1 MCCSKEVVMNQKS
14 ALNKESY
21 ASCLIVGIMALLCL
35 FPFWVAVVNSF
46 ASENSVT
53 LSGYSIIPKELSL
66 DGYKYL
72 LNNKGIMLLRSFGIS
87 FLIVIVGTA
96 YTMFVTVCF
105 AYAISQDRKDFPPAN
120 VLSFFSWF
128 TTVFSGGVIPWYIL
142 CTRYYGLYN
151 NLWAL
156 FIPSA
161 LNVFNM
167 FVIRNSFKAIPKDLI
182 EAARIDGASN
192 LRIFLSIG
200 LPLAKVGL
208 VTIGLFT
215 LLGYWNDF
223 QLSLYLV
230 NNSELFP
237 VQKMLYTMMANIS
250 FLVSGSV
257 DSSSFGAGY
266 GILHGCVCESACAG
280 FVHQEPTGGRA
291 RRAVEIQY
299 GYKGKREACCASS
312 GHVRRSDPQT

>member
-120 VLSFFSWF
+120 VLSFFFMVYNCLQRRRDPMVHSLH
-128 TTVFSGGVIPWYIL
+128 TV
-142 CTRYYGLYN
+142 
-151 NLWAL
+151 
-156 FIPSA
+156 
-161 LNVFNM
+161 
-167 FVIRNSFKAIPKDLI
+167 
-182 EAARIDGASN
+182 
-192 LRIFLSIG
+192 LR
-200 LPLAKVGL
+200 
-208 VTIGLFT
+208 
-215 LLGYWNDF
+215 
-223 QLSLYLV
+223 
-230 NNSELFP
+230 P
-237 VQKMLYTMMANIS
+237 V
-250 FLVSGSV
+250 
-257 DSSSFGAGY
+257 
-266 GILHGCVCESACAG
+266 
-280 FVHQEPTGGRA
+280 
-291 RRAVEIQY
+291 
-299 GYKGKREACCASS
+299 
-312 GHVRRSDPQT
+312 

>member
-250 FLVSGSV
+250 FLVSGCFCVVTCCAAYKHSENGY
-257 DSSSFGAGY
+257 DCAY
-266 GILHGCVCESACAG
+266 GIAG
-280 FVHQEPTGGRA
+280 SICIPTCSEVFCKGHYGRC
-291 RRAVEIQY
+291 R
-299 GYKGKREACCASS
+299 KGIMRIIWVANQDAI
-312 GHVRRSDPQT
+312 

>member
-1 MCCSKEVVMNQKS
+1 MNQKS

-35 FPFWVAVVNSF
+35 FPFWAAVVNSF

-53 LSGYSIIPKELSL
+53 LNGYSIIPKELSL

-167 FVIRNSFKAIPKDLI
+167 FVIRNSFKAI
-182 EAARIDGASN
+182 
-192 LRIFLSIG
+192 G

-257 DSSSFGAGY
+257 DTSVLSHAVLPTNTAKMVMTVLTVLPVAFVFPLAQKYFVKGITVGA
-266 GILHGCVCESACAG
+266 V
-280 FVHQEPTGGRA
+280 
-291 RRAVEIQY
+291 
-299 GYKGKREACCASS
+299 KG
-312 GHVRRSDPQT
+312 

>member
-257 DSSSFGAGY
+257 DTSVLSHAVLPTNTAKMVMTVLTVLPVACVFPLAQKYFVKGITVGA
-266 GILHGCVCESACAG
+266 V
-280 FVHQEPTGGRA
+280 
-291 RRAVEIQY
+291 
-299 GYKGKREACCASS
+299 KG
-312 GHVRRSDPQT
+312 

>member
-1 MCCSKEVVMNQKS
+1 MNQKS

-72 LNNKGIMLLRSFGIS
+72 LNNKGIILLRSFGIS

-105 AYAISQDRKDFPPAN
+105 AYAISQDRKDFPPAI

-182 EAARIDGASN
+182 EAARIDGAGKWKQIVRVTLPQLKSTII
-192 LRIFLSIG
+192 LMTLLSVGRIFASDF
-200 LPLAKVGL
+200 
-208 VTIGLFT
+208 GLFYQVPMDSGALYNVT
-215 LLGYWNDF
+215 QTVDTYVYRALIKNGDVGMSAAA
-223 QLSLYLV
+223 SLIQSIV
-230 NNSELFP
+230 
-237 VQKMLYTMMANIS
+237 
-250 FLVSGSV
+250 
-257 DSSSFGAGY
+257 
-266 GILHGCVCESACAG
+266 G
-280 FVHQEPTGGRA
+280 FVTVVTA
-291 RRAVEIQY
+291 NWLVKKAD
-299 GYKGKREACCASS
+299 
-312 GHVRRSDPQT
+312 SDSALF

>member
-105 AYAISQDRKDFPPAN
+105 AYAIS
-120 VLSFFSWF
+120 
-128 TTVFSGGVIPWYIL
+128 
-142 CTRYYGLYN
+142 
-151 NLWAL
+151 
-156 FIPSA
+156 
-161 LNVFNM
+161 
-167 FVIRNSFKAIPKDLI
+167 
-182 EAARIDGASN
+182 
-192 LRIFLSIG
+192 
-200 LPLAKVGL
+200 
-208 VTIGLFT
+208 
-215 LLGYWNDF
+215 
-223 QLSLYLV
+223 
-230 NNSELFP
+230 
-237 VQKMLYTMMANIS
+237 
-250 FLVSGSV
+250 
-257 DSSSFGAGY
+257 
-266 GILHGCVCESACAG
+266 
-280 FVHQEPTGGRA
+280 
-291 RRAVEIQY
+291 
-299 GYKGKREACCASS
+299 
-312 GHVRRSDPQT
+312 